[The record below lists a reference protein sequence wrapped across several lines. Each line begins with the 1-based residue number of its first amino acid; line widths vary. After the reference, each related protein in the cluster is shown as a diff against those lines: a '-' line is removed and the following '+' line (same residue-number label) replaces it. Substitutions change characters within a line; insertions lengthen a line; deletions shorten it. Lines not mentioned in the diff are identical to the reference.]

1 MFNYL
6 VPWQLG
12 GPLERFKSQP
22 CWHYLP
28 RTHPYNAILGTVRC
42 QSRVGASLTK
52 LCRDLGRCRNGMR
65 HCQSN
70 CQLLQLLLQLQAC
83 CGCNYVNYGNA
94 KFKLQVAR
102 GNVASRK
109 RRASNVSKQSNA
121 VFGASRQPS
130 PLFSSRSRR
139 RRRRSHLTCQTLDA
153 GQQQRLQQ
161 QQQ

>member
-28 RTHPYNAILGTVRC
+28 RTHPYNAILGTARC

-52 LCRDLGRCRNGMR
+52 LCRDLGRRRNGMR
-65 HCQSN
+65 HCHSN

-102 GNVASRK
+102 GNVASVAPATS
-109 RRASNVSKQSNA
+109 ASKAMRFLAPHVSLH
-121 VFGASRQPS
+121 
-130 PLFSSRSRR
+130 LFSAAAAAAEA
-139 RRRRSHLTCQTLDA
+139 T
-153 GQQQRLQQ
+153 
-161 QQQ
+161 